1 MKKEKKIPI
10 EDVKARLQKLQNY
23 RNINAAFGALFS
35 CWIIH
40 PRFKS
45 PTRQTFNRRI
55 RDDGFLWIKDEEL
68 ASFESYLGYRLR

>member
-1 MKKEKKIPI
+1 MREGKKIPI
-10 EDVKARLQKLQNY
+10 EDVKARLQELQNY
-23 RNINAAFGALFS
+23 RDINAAFGVLFG

-45 PTRQTFNRRI
+45 PTRQTINRRI
-55 RDDGFLWIKDEEL
+55 RDDGFSWIKDEEL